1 MSSSDS
7 ELQLLETIYSKQDG
21 SAAISQRDLAGASGL
36 SLGMTNALLRRF
48 IERGWVKL
56 THISG
61 RSLKYILTAAGAEEV
76 LRRSLSYFTRA
87 VRSASLYRDKIDD
100 YVLGL
105 SKAGFKTLVLEGPAE
120 LDFLFDYS
128 CARHGLDFVKNPPE
142 ASRQAYLAS
151 ALAVFV
157 TARSIANPE
166 EACDE
171 AGAEAA
177 SAAVAQASRIHLADI
192 LFDCADIR
200 ARAADKALAQAAAD
214 KAAADK
220 AAADKAAAQAAADK
234 AAAEKAAL
242 ARLSASAVASPA
254 RFSPDGDGK
263 DDSLTFNLGADSGAG
278 IAEWKLEVFEKA
290 VVESAKAGAPA
301 QQRLFMSWAGK
312 GNPPETIT
320 WNGQSSAKE
329 LVQSASDYPFTF
341 TVKDKLGKSASSTGS
356 VAVDVLVVK
365 AGENLM
371 VKVPSIV
378 FRSNY
383 ADFNNLGADVIEN
396 NEVVI
401 AQIAQI
407 LNKYPEYNIKIQGHA
422 NSAAKI
428 AGLSQT
434 KIQEEETKEL
444 LPLSL
449 GRAKLVMSLLI
460 KDGVDPKRLTA
471 EGLGSSKPVVSFQDA
486 ANRWKNRRVE
496 FILIKK

>member
-1 MSSSDS
+1 M
-7 ELQLLETIYSKQDG
+7 
-21 SAAISQRDLAGASGL
+21 
-36 SLGMTNALLRRF
+36 
-48 IERGWVKL
+48 
-56 THISG
+56 
-61 RSLKYILTAAGAEEV
+61 
-76 LRRSLSYFTRA
+76 
-87 VRSASLYRDKIDD
+87 
-100 YVLGL
+100 
-105 SKAGFKTLVLEGPAE
+105 
-120 LDFLFDYS
+120 
-128 CARHGLDFVKNPPE
+128 
-142 ASRQAYLAS
+142 
-151 ALAVFV
+151 
-157 TARSIANPE
+157 
-166 EACDE
+166 
-171 AGAEAA
+171 
-177 SAAVAQASRIHLADI
+177 
-192 LFDCADIR
+192 
-200 ARAADKALAQAAAD
+200 
-214 KAAADK
+214 
-220 AAADKAAAQAAADK
+220 ADK

-242 ARLSASAVASPA
+242 ARLSASAGASPA

-290 VVESAKAGAPA
+290 VVESAKAGAAA
-301 QQRLFMSWAGK
+301 QQRLFMSWSGK
-312 GNPPETIT
+312 GNPPATIA

-383 ADFNNLGADVIEN
+383 ADFNNLGAEVIEN
-396 NEVVI
+396 NETVI

-428 AGLSQT
+428 AGLSQA

-460 KDGVDPKRLTA
+460 KDGVDPKRLSA

-496 FILIKK
+496 FILIKKK